1 MDCAEWRMFRG
12 AEPVATFFTPIAWT
26 AYILVADAAVL
37 AVQGESRL
45 RNAPREFARTALL
58 SVPLW
63 LVFEAYNLRLE
74 NWTYDGL
81 PMNWLASGFGY
92 AWSYA
97 TITPAIFVTADLIQ
111 SYGGVS
117 RPAPPLENSSAGG
130 GGGRGPG
137 AGLLA
142 PAPLVA
148 RPPAGVPFYPGLVGV
163 H

>member
-1 MDCAEWRMFRG
+1 MFRG
-12 AEPVATFFTPIAWT
+12 VEPVATFFTPIAWT

-37 AVQGESRL
+37 VVQGESSL

-97 TITPAIFVTADLIQ
+97 TITPTIFVTADLIQ
-111 SYGGVS
+111 SYGGFA
-117 RPAPPLENSSAGG
+117 RPAPPWKNSAAGEGWGMAVGG
-130 GGGRGPG
+130 GV
-137 AGLLA
+137 LA
-142 PAPLVA
+142 VA
-148 RPPAGVPFYPGLVGV
+148 LSVPRPP
-163 H
+163 

>member
-1 MDCAEWRMFRG
+1 MIRRPPRSTLFPYTTLFRS
-12 AEPVATFFTPIAWT
+12 

-45 RNAPREFARTALL
+45 RNAPREFACTALL

-111 SYGGVS
+111 SYGGVA
-117 RPAPPLENSSAGG
+117 RPAPPLEISPAGG
-130 GGGRGPG
+130 GWGREPG
-137 AGLLA
+137 
-142 PAPLVA
+142 
-148 RPPAGVPFYPGLVGV
+148 
-163 H
+163 